1 MVYSYILL
9 ILIICCNLSLI
20 SVSTVAELSIFHIRI
35 PNLRFIFEVYNGHNC
50 RASKNSWWAA
60 LGLAL

>member
-20 SVSTVAELSIFHIRI
+20 SVPTVAEFSIFHIRI
-35 PNLRFIFEVYNGHNC
+35 PDLRSIFEVYDGHNC
-50 RASKNSWWAA
+50 RASKNRWRAA
-60 LGLAL
+60 LGLAF